1 MTSQTLFSNASKNY
15 QRGKYEDALASLNK
29 LLDHTRDVKTYALL
43 AKTLKALDMQ
53 DEAARTY
60 VMAAELGGSRAE
72 DFYAE
77 AMRIYY
83 ELGNEDLALSLGR
96 PLLERAR
103 KDPDIAFI
111 ITTLFIK
118 RGLKDMVRVFLPVLS
133 TSTNVHHNAL
143 ALRLLTGTPE
153 NAQDRDTV
161 ANLLQRLPRSSVI
174 ILAHLV
180 FQREINDFSE
190 LERLQTNLDRM
201 LAKNTEFVLRAE
213 SPFYNLHWLADESL
227 NKIAGYNPSALTPE
241 QTAERRSMPH
251 VWGEKIRIG
260 YLSSDLWQAHAT
272 MKLLGAVLSLHDR
285 SKFDI
290 TLFCYTKEVHLAKSN
305 FDRSVWGNVVS
316 VHDMTDEQ
324 AAQTIRDHQI
334 DILVEMKGHTFG
346 SRAKILNHK
355 AAPVQVA
362 WLGFPGTTANV
373 DLDYVIGDRYVL
385 PDHAKPHYWEKFC
398 RMPESYQ
405 PNDPFNRPLRSL
417 FTRANA
423 NLPEDAFVFGSFNAT
438 RKISLENINLWTR
451 ILKATPGSVL
461 WLMCKSNE
469 ARDNI
474 IKRFKKDGIDTKR
487 VVFTKFVAYEE
498 HLARLRLADVGL
510 DTFPVN
516 GHTTTSEQLWAGLPV
531 LTMKGTHFAS
541 RVSESLLRAIDLPEL
556 IAEDADD
563 YFRRAVDLFENRDK
577 TKEYS
582 RRLEENR
589 LIQPL
594 FDAERFCRHLEGAY
608 EMMAD
613 RARNGLEPDHLDVP
627 ALPPRTEP
635 FLIETSPQT

>member
-1 MTSQTLFSNASKNY
+1 LTPQTLFSNASKCY
-15 QRGKYEDALASLNK
+15 QRGKYHDALASLNK
-29 LLDHTRDVKTYALL
+29 LLDHTRDVKTYTLL
-43 AKTLKALDMQ
+43 AKTLKALDLK

-83 ELGNEDLALSLGR
+83 DLGDEDMALSLGR
-96 PLLERAR
+96 PLLGRAR
-103 KDPDIAFI
+103 KDADIAFI
-111 ITTLFIK
+111 ITKLFLK
-118 RGLKDMVRVFLPVLS
+118 RGLKDMVRVFMPVLS
-133 TSTNVHHNAL
+133 TSKDNEHTKL
-143 ALRLLTGTPE
+143 ALQLLTGQPE
-153 NAQDRDTV
+153 NAQDRESI
-161 ANLLQRLPRSSVI
+161 ANLLQQFPKSTI
-174 ILAHLV
+174 ITLGHLV
-180 FQREINDFSE
+180 FQREINAYDE
-190 LERLQTNLDRM
+190 VERLQPLITNM
-201 LAKNTEFVLRAE
+201 LARNPEAILRAE
-213 SPFYNLHWLADESL
+213 SPFYNLHWLADERL
-227 NKIAGYNPSALTPE
+227 NKIAGYNAKAYSE
-241 QTAERRSMPH
+241 VQQAERRSMPH

-290 TLFCYTKEVHLAKSN
+290 TLFCYTKETHLNKTD
-305 FDRSVWGNVVS
+305 FDRSVWGKVVT
-316 VHDMTDEQ
+316 VRDMSDEE
-324 AAQTIRDHQI
+324 AAQAIRDHQI
-334 DILVEMKGHTFG
+334 DILVEMKGHTLG

-355 AAPVQVA
+355 AAPVQIA
-362 WLGFPGTTANV
+362 WLGFPGSTSNI
-373 DLDYVIGDRYVL
+373 DLDYVVGDRYVL

-487 VVFTKFVAYEE
+487 VVFTKFVPYEE

-577 TKEYS
+577 AKEYS

-613 RARNGLEPDHLDVP
+613 RARQGLEPDHLDVP
-627 ALPPRTEP
+627 ALPPRTAP
-635 FLIETSPQT
+635 FLIESD